1 MKWFGGNNTKCWQRL
16 QTSVKGDKTMGIRTY
31 NPYTPSR
38 RNMTGLDFAEVTKS
52 TPEKS
57 LVVSLKKNSG
67 RNNQGKITVRHRG
80 GGVRRKYRLVDF
92 KRRKDDIPATVI
104 GIEYDPNRTANI
116 ALICYADGEKA
127 YILAPNGLKDG
138 MKVMNGANAEIK
150 VGNCLP
156 LEAIPV
162 GTEVHNVELYPG
174 KGGQL
179 VRSAGNSAQLMA
191 KEGKYAT
198 LRLPSGEMRMVP
210 VVCRATIGTVGN
222 IEHDLVNVGKAG
234 RKRHMG
240 IRPTVR
246 GSVMNPNDHPHGG
259 GEGKTGIGR
268 PGPCTPWGKP
278 ALGLKT
284 RKKNKQSNKLIVRR
298 RDGKN
303 FK

>member
-1 MKWFGGNNTKCWQRL
+1 
-16 QTSVKGDKTMGIRTY
+16 MGIKTY
-31 NPYTPSR
+31 KPYTASR
-38 RNMTGLDFAEVTKS
+38 RNMTGSDFAEVTKK

-57 LVVSLKKNSG
+57 LISNKKKNAG
-67 RNNQGKITVRHRG
+67 RNSQGKITVRHKG
-80 GGVRRKYRLVDF
+80 GGNKVKYRQIDF
-92 KRRKDDIPATVI
+92 RRLKDDIPARVI

-116 ALICYADGEKA
+116 ALICYEDGEKA
-127 YILAPNGLKDG
+127 YILAPQGLTDG
-138 MKVMNGANAEIK
+138 MKVMSGNNAEVR

-156 LEAIPV
+156 LELVPV
-162 GTEVHNVELYPG
+162 GTMVHNIELYPG
-174 KGGQL
+174 KGGQM
-179 VRSAGNSAQLMA
+179 VRSAGTGAQLVA

-210 VVCRATIGTVGN
+210 IGCRATIGIIGN
-222 IEHDLVNVGKAG
+222 VDHNLVKLGKAG

-268 PGPCTPWGKP
+268 PGPSTPWGKP

-284 RKKNKQSNKLIVRR
+284 RKQKKASNKLIVRR
-298 RDGKN
+298 RDGRTLK
-303 FK
+303 